1 MAIYEEACAALLKA
15 LRSDR
20 RESLRAIAEQLVLMG
35 LPAASTDALLG
46 AIIVEALE
54 AQLIEEGGANPPPRD
69 STLDL
74 FREVFTPPALKRD
87 KN

>member
-1 MAIYEEACAALLKA
+1 MAIYEEACTTLLKA
-15 LRSDR
+15 LHPDR
-20 RESLRAIAEQLVLMG
+20 QVSLRAIAAQLILMG
-35 LPAASTDALLG
+35 LPPASTDALLG

-54 AQLIEEGGANPPPRD
+54 AQLIESGGANPPPRD

-74 FREVFTPPALKRD
+74 FREVFTPPALKRN